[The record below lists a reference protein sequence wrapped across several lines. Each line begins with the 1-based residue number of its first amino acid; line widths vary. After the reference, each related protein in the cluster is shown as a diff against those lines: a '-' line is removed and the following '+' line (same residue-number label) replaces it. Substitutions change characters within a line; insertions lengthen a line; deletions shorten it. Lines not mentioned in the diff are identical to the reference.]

1 MAKLIRKRKAVS
13 LVSEGNTT
21 PGPTK
26 KAKTNDLHTHSFES
40 IRASRYKTINEK
52 PKVKTTPLDI
62 FVWGSG
68 SMCELGLGPAAKTK
82 EVKRPRLN
90 PFLKKDDVGIVD
102 FAVGGMHVIALDKSN
117 NLWSWGTNDSGV
129 LGRDTSA
136 GAEKTLRDIDS
147 TNNNE
152 DEDDEDSDLNEA
164 ESTPGKVEGLPK
176 DDKIVKLA
184 ASDNLSVVLLESGEV
199 WAWGTFRNNEGIL
212 GFSKDIKIQKE
223 PIRINELEN
232 IVSIVAGKDHILALD
247 NKGLVYAWG
256 NGQQYQLGR
265 KILERSLMSSLEP
278 RSFGLKN
285 IKFIGSGEFHSFAIT
300 TKGKVLVWG
309 LNQYGQ
315 CGINM
320 NIDDGAVVTKPTEI
334 KSLSDKDIVYITGGE
349 HNSLAIS
356 STGEVYTF
364 GRYDMKEIGIEKE
377 KLPLDDC
384 IIDNHGNV
392 RSLPIPTK
400 LTTLPPIKSISCGS
414 HHSLAITKDGLV
426 FSWGFADTYAVGL
439 GNLDD
444 DVAKP
449 TRIDNTAT
457 RDHEIEIIGCGG
469 QFSVSGGFKIDDE
482 SKIETRLDS
491 IEKFEEE
498 LNEMKLN

>member
-1 MAKLIRKRKAVS
+1 MARLERKRKATG

-26 KAKTNDLHTHSFES
+26 KAKTEAVPVTKKQQQGHHHSFES
-40 IRASRYKTINEK
+40 IRASRYKTINETV
-52 PKVKTTPLDI
+52 KVRTEALDV

-68 SMCELGLGPAAKTK
+68 SMCELGLGPDAKTK

-90 PFLKKDDVGIVD
+90 AFLKKDEVGIVD
-102 FAVGGMHVIALDKSN
+102 FAVGGMHVIALDKEN

-129 LGRDTSA
+129 LGRDTTSQ
-136 GAEKTLRDIDS
+136 GDKNLRDMDA
-147 TNNNE
+147 E
-152 DEDDEDSDLNEA
+152 DDDDEDGDLNEL
-164 ESTPGKVEGLPK
+164 ESTPAKVEGLPAES
-176 DDKIVKLA
+176 KIVKVA
-184 ASDNLSVVLLESGEV
+184 ASDNLSVVLLENGEV

-212 GFSKDIKIQKE
+212 GFSKDVKIQKL
-223 PIRINELEN
+223 PTRIEELEN

-247 NKGLVYAWG
+247 TKGLVYAWG

-265 KILERSLMSSLEP
+265 KILERSMMSSLEP

-300 TKGKVLVWG
+300 TAGKVLSWG

-315 CGINM
+315 CGVDM

-334 KSLSDKDIVYITGGE
+334 KALSDKDIVYITGGE
-349 HNSLAIS
+349 HHSLAVS
-356 STGEVYTF
+356 ANGEVYTF

-384 IIDNHGNV
+384 ITDAHGNV
-392 RSLPIPTK
+392 RCLPIPTK
-400 LTTLPPIKSISCGS
+400 LETLPLIKSVACGS
-414 HHSLAITKDGLV
+414 HHSLALTKDGYV
-426 FSWGFADTYAVGL
+426 YAWGFADTYAVGL

-444 DVAKP
+444 DVEKP

-457 RDHEIEIIGCGG
+457 RDHQIELIGCGG
-469 QFSVSGGFKIDDE
+469 QFSVSAGRKLDDE
-482 SKIETRLDS
+482 ENEERLDR

-498 LNEMKLN
+498 H